1 MASPAA
7 RNGVRSVAS
16 ALDVLDCFTWS
27 PELGVTEIANR
38 LGVSKSTAHR
48 LLSTLKAKRL
58 VEQVPE
64 TGRYR
69 LGLHLYEL
77 GQLAVSRFDLRA
89 AALPVIERLRAA
101 TNLVVH
107 ASVADGADVLYVE
120 RMESWQ
126 GRAFSSKVPRRM
138 PVHCTSSGKA
148 IAAHDEHVARARLEA
163 GLPRRTPR
171 TITDPAVFLRTL
183 AEVRERG
190 YSLNVEEAE
199 PGMSSVAAPVLSPSG
214 SVLAALSIAG
224 PTDRLFADRGERAIR
239 LVREAARE
247 LAAAMPAPR

>member
-1 MASPAA
+1 MAGSAA
-7 RNGVRSVAS
+7 RNGVQSVAS

-27 PELGVTEIANR
+27 AELGVTEVANR

-89 AALPVIERLRAA
+89 AALPVLERLRAA
-101 TNLVVH
+101 TGLVVH
-107 ASVADGADVLYVE
+107 ASVADGPDVLYVE

-126 GRAFSSKVPRRM
+126 GRSFSSKVPRRM
-138 PVHCTSSGKA
+138 PVHCTSSGKV
-148 IAAHDEHVARARLEA
+148 IAAHDERVCRARLEA

-171 TITDPAVFLRTL
+171 TITDPGMFLRAL

-190 YSLNVEEAE
+190 YALNVEEAE

-214 SVLAALSIAG
+214 GVLAAISIAG
-224 PTDRLFADRGERAIR
+224 PTDKLFADQGERAIR
-239 LVREAARE
+239 LVKGAARE
-247 LAAAMPAPR
+247 LARARPGPR